1 MEEIARKFFITTE
14 PCPQEIPDC
23 ENLRQE
29 YLTTLDSLKRS
40 GGCNS
45 CAERNL
51 KNTFTARIAAT
62 VSVV

>member
-1 MEEIARKFFITTE
+1 MIENITSYFFSMSE

-23 ENLRQE
+23 ANLRQE
-29 YLTTLDSLKRS
+29 YIHTLDGLKRK

-51 KNTFTARIAAT
+51 KNTFINRIK
-62 VSVV
+62 SLLEK